1 MGAGNG
7 LGRPTIWDERKVRSI
22 IKASIEVAVLTGAID
37 TTPLEIAIGGCGPTG
52 LSACTAIWCV
62 RRVIGVGFLLLSRC
76 THLAQAAFQAFEK
89 FELSLYSIIGTDRSL
104 ASEGRGRR
112 FESSRARQ

>member
-22 IKASIEVAVLTGAID
+22 IKASIEVAVSTGAID

-62 RRVIGVGFLLLSRC
+62 RRVIGVGFLLLS
-76 THLAQAAFQAFEK
+76 HLAQAAFQAFEK